1 MNYKEYDIV
10 LYLLKFK
17 KEFVLKL
24 KKKKSLKKELINGS
38 DIIFITAINSF
49 ITPKKKKNRF
59 IRKNFL

>member
-24 KKKKSLKKELINGS
+24 KKKKKFKKEVN
-38 DIIFITAINSF
+38 
-49 ITPKKKKNRF
+49 
-59 IRKNFL
+59 